1 MDIVAPFVKGCNR
14 EGNHGEKKRGEYKV
28 KEREGS
34 PHFISFEKAS
44 MIADT
49 SDLIFSSMS

>member
-1 MDIVAPFVKGCNR
+1 VDIVAPFVKGCNR